1 MVPQVILEE
10 TENLLCLSPSRLI
23 LAFGVI
29 LFILLLAL
37 VFACMLWMRARNA
50 GVGPGHSRLRMRPK
64 SAQVPPGH
72 THLPPPAMIARA
84 PHGHGPPPVPPP
96 RPVGPAR
103 GFFVRGRMPYIRVV
117 H

>member
-1 MVPQVILEE
+1 MSQVLLEE

-37 VFACMLWMRARNA
+37 IFACMLWWRARHA
-50 GVGPGHSRLRMRPK
+50 GTRHGGHSRLRPK
-64 SAQVPPGH
+64 AHPPPH
-72 THLPPPAMIARA
+72 PPHLPPPAMIARA
-84 PHGHGPPPVPPP
+84 PHPPPPPGP
-96 RPVGPAR
+96 PVGPAR
-103 GFFVRGRMPYIRVV
+103 RGPAFFIRGRMPYIRVV